1 MNHKTKI
8 NYFSHAGIICFFLCS
23 TLFIG
28 CSAPEK
34 RLKKERLTLVYRQQS
49 SFDTEIKKLR
59 LEHPIKISVE
69 QTTNHLLSLHYE
81 ELSLLGKKKYV
92 FSLNDVLEIASL
104 ITKALN
110 RIKSNKILY
119 YEVETPSGKT
129 TGTIFRVKGNINWRF
144 EAINGSNFSNTGF
157 AGMNP
162 GSSWQLLPKNGQY
175 FHKDHTVLGN
185 DQKRNWIIANLAL
198 PVQSRRGLKLGLLKK
213 ISKKSPD
220 PHSPKQKPPTSLP
233 SSEKG
238 EFEKR
243 LQFLK
248 SLRDKKLIDDD
259 EYISKKKELLSQF
272 P

>member
-1 MNHKTKI
+1 MNHKTKMD
-8 NYFSHAGIICFFLCS
+8 YFSQTGVICFFLCS

-59 LEHPIKISVE
+59 LEHPIKISAE
-69 QTTNHLLSLHYE
+69 QTANHLLSLHYE

-92 FSLNDVLEIASL
+92 FSSSNVLEITSL

-110 RIKSNKILY
+110 RIKSNKVLH

-129 TGTIFRVKGNINWRF
+129 TGIIFRAKGNINWRF
-144 EAINGSNFSNTGF
+144 ETINGRNFSNTGF

-162 GSSWQLLPKNGQY
+162 GSSWQLLPKNGQHY
-175 FHKDHTVLGN
+175 HKDHTVLGN
-185 DQKRNWIIANLAL
+185 DQKRNWIIANLDL

-213 ISKKSPD
+213 ISGKSPD
-220 PHSPKQKPPTSLP
+220 PKGPKQKPPTSSP
-233 SSEKG
+233 SNEKG
-238 EFEKR
+238 GFEER

-248 SLRDKKLIDDD
+248 SLRDQKLINDD
-259 EYISKKKELLSQF
+259 EYKSKKKELLGQF

>member
-1 MNHKTKI
+1 MNHKTKKK
-8 NYFSHAGIICFFLCS
+8 YFSHAGVICFFLCS

-49 SFDTEIKKLR
+49 SFDSEIKKLR
-59 LEHPIKISVE
+59 LEHPIKISAE

-92 FSLNDVLEIASL
+92 FSSNDVLEIASL

-110 RIKSNKILY
+110 RIKSNKILH

-129 TGTIFRVKGNINWRF
+129 TGTIFRVKGDINWRF
-144 EAINGSNFSNTGF
+144 ETINGINFSNTGF
-157 AGMNP
+157 PGFK
-162 GSSWQLLPKNGQY
+162 GSSWQLLPKNGQH
-175 FHKDHTVLGN
+175 FHKEHTVLGN
-185 DQKRNWIIANLAL
+185 DQKRNWIIANLDL
-198 PVQSRRGLKLGLLKK
+198 PVQSRRGLKLGLFKK
-213 ISKKSPD
+213 ISKKSSNPQ
-220 PHSPKQKPPTSLP
+220 SPKQKLPTSSP

-248 SLRDKKLIDDD
+248 NLRDKKLIDDD
-259 EYISKKKELLSQF
+259 EYKSKKTELLSQF

>member
-8 NYFSHAGIICFFLCS
+8 NYFSHAGVVCFLLFS
-23 TLFIG
+23 TLFIS

-59 LEHPIKISVE
+59 LQHPIKISVE

-92 FSLNDVLEIASL
+92 FSSSDVLEIASL

-129 TGTIFRVKGNINWRF
+129 TGTIFQVKGGINWRF
-144 EAINGSNFSNTGF
+144 ETINGSNFSNTGF

-162 GSSWQLLPKNGQY
+162 ASSWQLLPKNGQH
-175 FHKDHTVLGN
+175 FHKEHTKLGN
-185 DQKRNWIIANLAL
+185 NQKRNWIIANLDL

-213 ISKKSPD
+213 ISNKSAD
-220 PHSPKQKPPTSLP
+220 PQSPKQKLLTSSP
-233 SSEKG
+233 SGEKG

-248 SLRDKKLIDDD
+248 NLRDKELIDDD
-259 EYISKKKELLSQF
+259 EYKSKKIELLSQF